1 MRISYNKL
9 WYKLIEKNMTREQ
22 LRIKSGVSSHTIAKL
37 GRGENVTTTVLLKIC
52 IILDCGIE
60 DILETIK

>member
-1 MRISYNKL
+1 
-9 WYKLIEKNMTREQ
+9 MTREQ
-22 LRIKSGVSSHTIAKL
+22 LRIKSGVSSNTIAKL
-37 GRGENVTTTVLLKIC
+37 GRGENITTTVLLKIC

>member
-22 LRIKSGVSSHTIAKL
+22 LRIKSGVSSNTMAKL

>member
-22 LRIKSGVSSHTIAKL
+22 LRIKSGVSSNTIAKL

>member
-22 LRIKSGVSSHTIAKL
+22 LRIKSGVSSNTIAKL
-37 GRGENVTTTVLLKIC
+37 GRGDNVTTTVLLKIC

>member
-9 WYKLIEKNMTREQ
+9 WYKLIEKNMTKEQ
-22 LRIKSGVSSHTIAKL
+22 LRIKSGVSSNTIAKL